1 VNRISKILNFRLS
14 ALAACLLFLL
24 TGCALVSLLGIQND
38 ESLFANGIFKPYAVA
53 YKYPWGHA
61 GLPVMLMSYLGALKS
76 WIYRPIFQQFGIGV
90 WTMRLPMLLAG
101 AATVWLF
108 YVLLRRV
115 AGLRAALFGCGLLA
129 TDSLYLVTTCFD
141 WGPVALQHL
150 LILSGMLLLVGFYQ
164 RRSHSRL
171 AWGCFLLGLAMWD
184 KALAAWMLGGISLA
198 LVLVFPKQIV
208 RILTFR
214 RVAIAVLA
222 FAFGALPLIVYNI
235 EKPMATFR
243 DNAAWDTSELA
254 SKGRLLAATI
264 DGSGL
269 FGWLNMEGWQTQNPH
284 LPHSALE
291 VASARISALAGHP
304 RHSLLL
310 YAFVAALLLVP
321 FARGDALRA
330 ILFALLAMAIAWAQM
345 ALTANAGGS
354 VHHAILLWP
363 LPQMIIAISFA
374 AASRRLHA
382 AGIGVLALVGVVLM
396 VSGLL
401 VTNEYRVLIVRNGGS
416 PNWTDA
422 IFRLADYIKGVPA
435 DNVFCMDWGMM
446 DSLRLLSSGKLPLR
460 VGTDPINKPWLD
472 DADRQYLA
480 RTIGDPG
487 QVFINH
493 TRNFE
498 FFPGVNDKLV
508 EYAARAGYR
517 REVMAV
523 IADSHGRPVYEVYR
537 FAGQ

>member
-1 VNRISKILNFRLS
+1 
-14 ALAACLLFLL
+14 
-24 TGCALVSLLGIQND
+24 
-38 ESLFANGIFKPYAVA
+38 
-53 YKYPWGHA
+53 
-61 GLPVMLMSYLGALKS
+61 
-76 WIYRPIFQQFGIGV
+76 
-90 WTMRLPMLLAG
+90 
-101 AATVWLF
+101 
-108 YVLLRRV
+108 
-115 AGLRAALFGCGLLA
+115 
-129 TDSLYLVTTCFD
+129 
-141 WGPVALQHL
+141 
-150 LILSGMLLLVGFYQ
+150 
-164 RRSHSRL
+164 
-171 AWGCFLLGLAMWD
+171 
-184 KALAAWMLGGISLA
+184 
-198 LVLVFPKQIV
+198 
-208 RILTFR
+208 
-214 RVAIAVLA
+214 
-222 FAFGALPLIVYNI
+222 
-235 EKPMATFR
+235 
-243 DNAAWDTSELA
+243 
-254 SKGRLLAATI
+254 
-264 DGSGL
+264 
-269 FGWLNMEGWQTQNPH
+269 
-284 LPHSALE
+284 
-291 VASARISALAGHP
+291 
-304 RHSLLL
+304 
-310 YAFVAALLLVP
+310 
-321 FARGDALRA
+321 
-330 ILFALLAMAIAWAQM
+330 
-345 ALTANAGGS
+345 
-354 VHHAILLWP
+354 
-363 LPQMIIAISFA
+363 MIIAISFA

-446 DSLRLLSSGKLPLR
+446 DSLRLLSTGKLPLR
-460 VGTDPINKPWLD
+460 VGTDPINKSSLD